1 MTLISFIIPVYNRP
15 QEVDELLESLS
26 LQTQSNFEVLIVED
40 GSYLSCHEIADHWAE
55 KIPVHYIVQDNAG
68 PGPARNTG
76 AKEATGEWLIFLDS
90 DVVVPPDYTSVLE
103 DTLKNANYDCFG
115 GPDRPHQHFN
125 ATRKAIGHVM
135 SSFLT
140 TGGIRGGQ
148 EKMDKFYPRSFN
160 LGIRNEVFQ
169 KIGGFSNM
177 RYGEDLDLS
186 MRLVEEGYK
195 TRLIRDAWVWHNR
208 RNNFRSFFKQVYHSG
223 EARIQLEKRHPGTL
237 KMVHML
243 PSFFTAG
250 YPILVLLA
258 LIWPFLFILVLI
270 PPFLFFV
277 DGLLSLRQLKA
288 AILSVSAAFT
298 QLFGYGTGFIHAW
311 IKMKWNR

>member
-1 MTLISFIIPVYNRP
+1 MPLISFIIPVYNRP

-26 LQTQSNFEVLIVED
+26 LQNHSDFEVLIVED
-40 GSYLSCHEIADHWAE
+40 GSYLSCHEIVDFWSQ
-55 KIPVHYIVQDNAG
+55 KIPVRYIAQENTG

-76 AKEATGEWLIFLDS
+76 ASEATGEWLIFLDS
-90 DVVVPPDYTSVLE
+90 DVVLPPDYTSTLAG
-103 DTLKNANYDCFG
+103 TLKHASFDCFG

-169 KIGGFSNM
+169 KIDGFSNM

-186 MRLVEEGYK
+186 MRLVEAGY
-195 TRLIRDAWVWHNR
+195 TNRLIRGAWVWHNR

-223 EARIQLEKRHPGTL
+223 EARIHLEKRHPGTL
-237 KMVHML
+237 KVVHML

-250 YPILVLLA
+250 YPLLVLLA
-258 LIWPFLFILVLI
+258 LFWPLLFILVII
-270 PPFLFFV
+270 PPLLFFV
-277 DGLLSLRQLKA
+277 DGLLSLGHLKA
-288 AILSVSAAFT
+288 ALLTVPAAFT

-311 IKMKWNR
+311 LKRKWNR